1 MNEVNLLDKSNEI
14 DLTENYFLKKITILN
29 NELNRQN
36 HQLNCILKQMDEL
49 NNHLYNKDKMIQN
62 LLTATYIYFSAT
74 MIMLMFL

>member
-1 MNEVNLLDKSNEI
+1 MNEVNLLDKSSDI
-14 DLTENYFLKKITILN
+14 DLVDNHFIKKITILN